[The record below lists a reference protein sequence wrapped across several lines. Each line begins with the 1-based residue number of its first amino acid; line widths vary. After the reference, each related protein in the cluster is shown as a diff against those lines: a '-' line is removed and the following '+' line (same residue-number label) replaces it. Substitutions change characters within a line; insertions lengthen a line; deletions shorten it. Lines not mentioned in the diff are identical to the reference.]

1 MDMEQDGF
9 GLAEAVLANDL
20 DAMRKAL
27 AGGADPNMEVSWGS
41 GEKMSISALA
51 AMLNWEAAKVLG
63 EAGAVWV
70 GDSKLALAVGRMLDG
85 GAAARALAEAVAE
98 QEKMLAAKA
107 QRDEIAE
114 ATGKALSKGMQSG
127 CKGL

>member
-1 MDMEQDGF
+1 MDVEKEGM

-20 DAMRKAL
+20 EAMRKAL
-27 AGGADPNMEVSWGS
+27 AAGADPNMEVSWGS

-63 EAGAVWV
+63 AAGALWA

-107 QRDEIAE
+107 QREEIAE
-114 ATGKALSKGMQSG
+114 ATGNVLRKGMHG
-127 CKGL
+127 GWKGL